1 MYQCRCD
8 LVKPFEVVCRKFLVS
23 YKEEYPLSTL
33 SRKRSKSYQRY
44 SNVLINSNSNTY
56 RQSRLSTYLSL
67 MKGAISNFKMMMKT
81 KKVTMLQVRDLASFS
96 GFEKVEKLVK

>member
-1 MYQCRCD
+1 MYQCRGD
-8 LVKPFEVVCRKFLVS
+8 LVKPFEVACRKFLVS
-23 YKEEYPLSTL
+23 YKEEYPLLTL
-33 SRKRSKSYQRY
+33 SQKRSKSYQRY

-56 RQSRLSTYLSL
+56 RQSRLSTYLNL

-81 KKVTMLQVRDLASFS
+81 KKVTMLQVRDLASFG